1 MMDEINRLNGALE
14 ECEKREPKV
23 IEKIAETKET
33 VTVTVNNEKWIV
45 PFEFGKSTLTSA
57 AKFILNQIGEN
68 SIVEITATASPEGS
82 KEFNQ
87 RLSEMRA
94 AKVSDFLTKKGIKV
108 ASAEGKGV
116 DPEKGRTAIVTTVQ

>member
-1 MMDEINRLNGALE
+1 MINEISYLNGRLD
-14 ECEKREPKV
+14 ECEKREPQIKEVEKV
-23 IEKIAETKET
+23 VEKP
-33 VTVTVNNEKWIV
+33 VTVVQGTTKWIV
-45 PFEFGKSTLTSA
+45 PFEKGKSTLTPA

-116 DPEKGRTAIVTTVQ
+116 DPEKGRTAIVITVQ